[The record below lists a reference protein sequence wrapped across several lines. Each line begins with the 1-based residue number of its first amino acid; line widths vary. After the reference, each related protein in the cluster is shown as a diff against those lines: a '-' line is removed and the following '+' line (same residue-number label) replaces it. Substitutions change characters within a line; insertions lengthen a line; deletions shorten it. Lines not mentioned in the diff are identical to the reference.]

1 VRLPLP
7 LPLILT
13 LSTAWSTAYRAQP
26 IAQPVTARLHGCTAA
41 DKAPAPLYR
50 YTAEMRGV
58 STKPWEGQDL
68 HAFGKLGDGDT
79 SVAVDSQ
86 MHHVS
91 IRLPS
96 GRHTASSTRRPP
108 YP

>member
-1 VRLPLP
+1 MRLPLP

-26 IAQPVTARLHGCTAA
+26 IAQPVTARLHGCRQGCP
-41 DKAPAPLYR
+41 PAPLYR
-50 YTAEMRGV
+50 YIAEMRAV

-68 HAFGKLGDGDT
+68 HAFGKLVDGDT
-79 SVAVDSQ
+79 AVAVDSR

-91 IRLPS
+91 IAIERTQ
-96 GRHTASSTRRPP
+96 R
-108 YP
+108 